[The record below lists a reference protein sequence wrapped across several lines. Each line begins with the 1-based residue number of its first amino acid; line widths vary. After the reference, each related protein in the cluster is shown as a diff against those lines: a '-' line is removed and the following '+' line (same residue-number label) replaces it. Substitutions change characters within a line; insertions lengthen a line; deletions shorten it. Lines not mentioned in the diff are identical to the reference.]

1 MIGLCSNKILIVD
14 EFISNDEC
22 LDLIKEFNAK
32 TENIPDANIKSGFSV
47 SGNEAIDF
55 YQNSTD
61 FKNSIFKKIC
71 ITLSEFYS
79 EEIEIKS
86 MFHSLMLPGSI
97 NPLHWDNY
105 VQDGE
110 KDISTILYLNEGIEG
125 GKLHFPDHGIKITPR
140 AGRLV
145 FFVGDESLMHEV
157 EPVISNERQALVGF
171 CWPKE
176 KRLSTVS

>member
-1 MIGLCSNKILIVD
+1 MISLCNNKILIID
-14 EFISNDEC
+14 KFIDNNDC
-22 LDLIKEFNAK
+22 LSLIEEFNKK
-32 TENIPDANIKSGFSV
+32 TEYIPDDNIKSGFSI
-47 SGNEAIDF
+47 SGEEAIDF

-61 FKNSIFKKIC
+61 FKNSVFKKIC
-71 ITLSEFYS
+71 LLLSSFYS

-105 VQDGE
+105 VEDGE

-125 GKLHFPDHGIKITPR
+125 GKLHFPDHGIRITPK

-157 EPVISNERQALVGF
+157 EPVISHKREALVGF

-176 KRLSTVS
+176 KRLSAVR